1 MASLM
6 LSATIAAIP
15 MGSMNIFSNATAQ
28 GYNENYYED
37 EKYNKYPTNDYK
49 YECQKGPFEGFFV
62 SSVEFCDAKLFDDD
76 EKKKDRHMAKPE
88 PVKNP
93 ILTVK
98 KEMFICET
106 PNTPPGTDEI
116 NCIEPSGTTIPGP
129 DRTDY
134 WISWDDCTVTNFC
147 QFFDEADFLMQIE
160 QNSGPNFIRF
170 EFPGNS
176 DGRSVIVESGTFQ
189 VTEEVDPES
198 HHCEFTNNEDGYE
211 DGTVH
216 IVHDPKGSGLP
227 EASFCIF
234 LEDDCSGTIQS
245 GEEKT
250 CTVKNYFFIGRLP
263 PTGNGVNDATT
274 GITTQSNNAIT
285 TQSNNA
291 ITTQSNNAITT
302 QSNNAITT
310 QSNNAIT
317 TQSNNAITTTPI
329 TTQSSNVGAALQS
342 NDVGSTTT
350 QSSNVGSTTT
360 QSSNVGSTTTQS
372 SNVGSTT
379 TQSSN
384 VAGVPN
390 TFSSSFSPP
399 SSPLNIFP

>member
-1 MASLM
+1 MVSLIM
-6 LSATIAAIP
+6 LSASVVAAIP
-15 MGSMNIFSNATAQ
+15 MGNMNIFSNATAQ

-37 EKYNKYPTNDYK
+37 GEYSKYSTNDYK

-62 SSVEFCDAKLFDDD
+62 STVEFCDAKLFDDD

-88 PVKNP
+88 PVKDP

-98 KEMFICET
+98 KEMFICEK
-106 PNTPPGTDEI
+106 PNLPRGDDVI
-116 NCIEPSGTTIPGP
+116 DCIDDSTKTIPGP
-129 DRTDY
+129 DSTE
-134 WISWDDCTVTNFC
+134 WIPWDDCTVTYFC
-147 QFFDEADFLMQIE
+147 PFFDEADFLMQIE
-160 QNSGPNFIRF
+160 QNPGPNFIRF

-176 DGRSVIVESGTFQ
+176 DGRSVIIESGTFQ

-198 HHCEFTNNEDGYE
+198 HHCENTNYE

-216 IVHDPKGSGLP
+216 IVHDDQIPGLP
-227 EASFCIF
+227 EASFCIT
-234 LEDDCSGTIQS
+234 LEGDCSGTIQS

-250 CTVKNYFFIGRLP
+250 CIVKNYFFIGRYLQ
-263 PTGNGVNDATT
+263 PTGNAVNGATT
-274 GITTQSNNAIT
+274 G
-285 TQSNNA
+285 
-291 ITTQSNNAITT
+291 
-302 QSNNAITT
+302 
-310 QSNNAIT
+310 IT

-350 QSSNVGSTTT
+350 QSSKVASK
-360 QSSNVGSTTTQS
+360 
-372 SNVGSTT
+372 T